1 MHLYWVCTMQ
11 RALPFIFMWYIF
23 DVLLFI
29 YFDVYFSLLL
39 YDCLFYISFSGCECH
54 VQSILAVWHFHI
66 YCCTQ
71 KKNAIWHVHNFWL
84 IIIAVQI
91 EAEKEK
97 GYLLFSQISIH
108 GMTLFMILFYF
119 ILFFCSVGLLRFIQ
133 IYQSMTT
140 DWTDVFIWSTNAR
153 QSIYEY

>member
-23 DVLLFI
+23 DVLFFI

-119 ILFFCSVGLLRFIQ
+119 IFFALLGYWDSYKSINQWPQTGQTFLL
-133 IYQSMTT
+133 
-140 DWTDVFIWSTNAR
+140 WSTNAR
-153 QSIYEY
+153 HSIYEY